1 MILFTIIFTWKY
13 YSGKE
18 SRDFTRK
25 ERVTTYFRLKD
36 VNSGEKLH
44 VKVNDDEILI
54 TININNCLFV
64 TDFVE

>member
-18 SRDFTRK
+18 STDFTRK